1 MKFFTPVTGDTLKG
15 KVKNMDR
22 FSEQL
27 VERQGDK
34 QTAFLKG
41 LIVAVDILVI
51 SLITLVTIWSGLI
64 ISPIW
69 LLVVAGAIWLAVYM
83 WKGLNT
89 EYEYIVTND
98 DLDIDKISGKRKRK
112 RLISVDLKS
121 VDDFGPYLNET
132 DLNPDVTVLADDG
145 SGYDMWYIFIETE
158 STGKIA
164 IIFNPDERT
173 RANIIGGLEPVLR
186 SKLTAKYLRSSEE
199 EQTEETAE

>member
-1 MKFFTPVTGDTLKG
+1 
-15 KVKNMDR
+15 MDR

-27 VERQGDK
+27 VERASDK
-34 QTAFLKG
+34 KSMFLKG
-41 LIVAVDILVI
+41 LVIAGLILVLVLLGYLTVLFQY
-51 SLITLVTIWSGLI
+51 SITLFC
-64 ISPIW
+64 
-69 LLVVAGAIWLAVYM
+69 LVAGAGAIWLAVYIM
-83 WKGLNT
+83 QGLNT

-132 DLNPDVTVLADDG
+132 ELNPDVTVLAEDG
-145 SGYDMWYIFIETE
+145 TGIDLWYVFIETE

-173 RANIIGGLEPVLR
+173 RKNIIGGLEPVLR
-186 SKLTAKYLRSSEE
+186 AKLGAKYLNGE
-199 EQTEETAE
+199 EQTEESAE

>member
-1 MKFFTPVTGDTLKG
+1 MKTFTSVTGDTLKG

-27 VERQGDK
+27 VERASDK
-34 QTAFLKG
+34 KTMFLKG
-41 LIVAVDILVI
+41 LVVAVLILV
-51 SLITLVTIWSGLI
+51 LVLLGYLMLVFQFTIALFC
-64 ISPIW
+64 
-69 LLVVAGAIWLAVYM
+69 LVAGAGAIWLGVYIM
-83 WKGLNT
+83 QGLNT

-132 DLNPDVTVLADDG
+132 ELNPDVTVLAEDG
-145 SGYDMWYIFIETE
+145 TGIDMWYVFIETE

-173 RANIIGGLEPVLR
+173 RKNIIGGLEPVLR
-186 SKLTAKYLRSSEE
+186 SKLSAKYLSGADEEASE
-199 EQTEETAE
+199 

>member
-1 MKFFTPVTGDTLKG
+1 MKG

-34 QTAFLKG
+34 KTAFLKG

-51 SLITLVTIWSGLI
+51 TLITLITIWSGLI

-69 LLVVAGAIWLAVYM
+69 LLAVAGSIWLAVYM

-121 VDDFGPYLNET
+121 VDDFAPYLNET
-132 DLNPDVTVLADDG
+132 ELNPDVTVLADDG
-145 SGYDMWYIFIETE
+145 TGIDMWYVFIETE
-158 STGKIA
+158 STGKVA

-173 RANIIGGLEPVLR
+173 RRNIIGGLEPVLR
-186 SKLTAKYLRSSEE
+186 SKLSAKYLKAAEE
-199 EQTEETAE
+199 AEETEE

>member
-1 MKFFTPVTGDTLKG
+1 MKIFTSVTGDILKG

-27 VERQGDK
+27 VERASDK
-34 QTAFLKG
+34 KSMFLKG
-41 LIVAVDILVI
+41 LVIAGLILVLVLLGYLTVLFQY
-51 SLITLVTIWSGLI
+51 SITLFC
-64 ISPIW
+64 
-69 LLVVAGAIWLAVYM
+69 LVAGAGAIWLAVYIM
-83 WKGLNT
+83 QGLNT

-132 DLNPDVTVLADDG
+132 ELNPDVTVLAEDG
-145 SGYDMWYIFIETE
+145 TGIDLWYVFIETE

-173 RANIIGGLEPVLR
+173 RKNIIGGLEPVLR
-186 SKLTAKYLRSSEE
+186 AKLGAKYLNGE
-199 EQTEETAE
+199 EQTEESAE